1 MRSIVRRTF
10 PQQPITELTNV
21 LKRENEVAE
30 KLVFKSLMTLSKE
43 R

>member
-1 MRSIVRRTF
+1 MRSIVRRKF
-10 PQQPITELTNV
+10 PQQPIIELTNV